1 MKKYFQSFNFYRNE
15 KIIEEKTLH
24 QRGKKIVDSFDFYI
38 NSQLNSRLGGFQKVV
53 SEKVSPY
60 LNNIFKMI
68 TAKSKGSETNLAQ
81 IMFSLGNQNV
91 DGKRVPLGFAKRSLP
106 HFTKDDNS
114 P

>member
-53 SEKVSPY
+53 S
-60 LNNIFKMI
+60 
-68 TAKSKGSETNLAQ
+68 
-81 IMFSLGNQNV
+81 
-91 DGKRVPLGFAKRSLP
+91 
-106 HFTKDDNS
+106 
-114 P
+114 

>member
-1 MKKYFQSFNFYRNE
+1 M
-15 KIIEEKTLH
+15 
-24 QRGKKIVDSFDFYI
+24 
-38 NSQLNSRLGGFQKVV
+38 
-53 SEKVSPY
+53 
-60 LNNIFKMI
+60 NNIFKMI